1 MNLMV
6 KYIKFRKVRFI
17 LAALGLGLL
26 LGMVVAMSGIEG
38 GMVRDAVA
46 FAESTEADLW
56 VSQQDSGGPFLGQSG
71 LPRGTVQDV
80 AAIAGV
86 AQASPLIFGSY
97 TIPEGDGFKRVMIVG
112 TEQDGLGGPTS
123 LAAGRLYGSEQK
135 EVVADEGLGLALGD
149 RLELGADKYEV
160 VGLTQGMNY
169 STVPII
175 FLALAEAQ
183 DILFSQQEFPEM
195 MDEVEGKFF
204 SYFNA
209 EEEVRIRQRM
219 DEVIPEWMELTGNI
233 NAVLVKLKAGYTP
246 DAVAETVT
254 QSLALDA
261 RTQAEELALILNS
274 EVKQARDQMAMF
286 KTMLMIVAGVI
297 VMLITYTNT
306 IEKTKDIAILKAV
319 GTPTGRT
326 IGTIVQEAVLIG
338 LVGAVVGSIL
348 IILMAPMFPMP
359 LHLKLGDIAVVFAG
373 AFVLCALGSLLGVRK
388 VLSIDPMVAMGR

>member
-26 LGMVVAMSGIEG
+26 LGMVVAMGGIEG
-38 GMVRDAVA
+38 GMIRVA
-46 FAESTEADLW
+46 TVFAQSTQADLW

-86 AQASPLIFGSY
+86 EQASPLIFGSY
-97 TIPEGDGFKRVMIVG
+97 TIPEGAGFNRVMIVG
-112 TEQDGLGGPTS
+112 TERDGLGEPAS
-123 LAAGRLYGSEQK
+123 LVAGRLYNSGQK
-135 EVVADEGLGLALGD
+135 EAVVDVAFGLALGD
-149 RLELGADKYEV
+149 RLELGADEYEV

-175 FLALAEAQ
+175 YLALAEAQ
-183 DILFSQQEFPEM
+183 DILFSQQQYPEM
-195 MDEVEGKFF
+195 MDEVEDKFF
-204 SYFNA
+204 AYFTV
-209 EEEVRIRQRM
+209 EEETRIRQRM
-219 DEVIPEWMELTGNI
+219 DELIPEWMEMTGNI
-233 NAVLVKLKAGYTP
+233 NAVLIKLKAGYAP
-246 DAVAETVT
+246 QAVAKEVA

-261 RTQAEELALILNS
+261 RTQEEEVNLILNS
-274 EVKQARDQMAMF
+274 EVKRGHDQMVMF

-326 IGTIVQEAVLIG
+326 IGAIVQEAVLVG
-338 LVGAVVGSIL
+338 LVGAVVGSML
-348 IILMAPMFPMP
+348 IILMAPVFPMP
-359 LHLKLGDIAVVFAG
+359 LLLRPGDIAVVFAG
-373 AFVLCALGSLLGVRK
+373 AFTLCALGS
-388 VLSIDPMVAMGR
+388 